1 MTLSME
7 SDKIRKIF
15 LLLYNKVA
23 KHKRFFVRF
32 KREKTEWG
40 FMENFRKL
48 RKKFHIEALLKGV
61 ALGASVG
68 LIATAVT
75 WIVQK
80 RAAAEWSI
88 LLYLLLFAGVSIV
101 ASALGYLVLRPSDKR
116 IAKRVDKRAGLQEKT
131 QTMRE
136 FAQESGEMVLLQ
148 RQDTEKRI
156 AETPKSAF
164 KPKRLWI
171 YGVVGAL
178 ACASIVTAAIIPS
191 KTVKTAAEP
200 PELEYN
206 EQDREWDLIALENLI
221 QEVRDSDMQEAAKAP
236 VIAELEGLLADLKL
250 TDKDAL
256 MRELVVQTIQDIDKA
271 VEDVNN
277 YREFAESINKS
288 LIPTVQSFSIG
299 LVTGDPL
306 ELSKY
311 MTKIRTAL
319 EKSEYLA
326 TDVKNLSQGLR
337 DTMANSGVA
346 DTDELYQRIYAFTT
360 ALETYAASCE
370 QWDDEKKLSDLEIL
384 FTENYQA
391 IALSLEGQK
400 INAEMRDYVI
410 ERLKTIFGI
419 TDAEI
424 GDLSSDEPVK
434 LENIPPDEDD
444 KENNE
449 GGDGGFGKGDTLYG
463 SNEEIYDPT
472 YEKDGVLGNHV
483 KYGDVL
489 DKYSAIIAANKGEL
503 PQELSDLIDAYL
515 NELNKTQS

>member
-1 MTLSME
+1 
-7 SDKIRKIF
+7 
-15 LLLYNKVA
+15 
-23 KHKRFFVRF
+23 
-32 KREKTEWG
+32 
-40 FMENFRKL
+40 
-48 RKKFHIEALLKGV
+48 
-61 ALGASVG
+61 
-68 LIATAVT
+68 
-75 WIVQK
+75 
-80 RAAAEWSI
+80 
-88 LLYLLLFAGVSIV
+88 
-101 ASALGYLVLRPSDKR
+101 
-116 IAKRVDKRAGLQEKT
+116 
-131 QTMRE
+131 
-136 FAQESGEMVLLQ
+136 
-148 RQDTEKRI
+148 
-156 AETPKSAF
+156 
-164 KPKRLWI
+164 
-171 YGVVGAL
+171 
-178 ACASIVTAAIIPS
+178 
-191 KTVKTAAEP
+191 
-200 PELEYN
+200 
-206 EQDREWDLIALENLI
+206 
-221 QEVRDSDMQEAAKAP
+221 
-236 VIAELEGLLADLKL
+236 
-250 TDKDAL
+250 

-326 TDVKNLSQGLR
+326 TDVNNLSQGLR
-337 DTMANSGVA
+337 DTMADSGVA

-370 QWDDEKKLSDLEIL
+370 QWDEEKKLSDLEIL

-424 GDLSSDEPVK
+424 GDLSSDAPAK

-503 PQELSDLIDAYL
+503 PQELIDLIDAYL